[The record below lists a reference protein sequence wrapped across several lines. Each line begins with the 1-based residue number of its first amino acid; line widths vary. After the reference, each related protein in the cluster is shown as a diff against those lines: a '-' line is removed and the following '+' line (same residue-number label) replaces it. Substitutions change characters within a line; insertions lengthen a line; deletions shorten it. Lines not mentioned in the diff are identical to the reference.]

1 VHRAEVE
8 DANVERRNPAAAG
21 AGAGAGARD

>member
-21 AGAGAGARD
+21 AGAGARD